1 MPGQVEPYTHG
12 NRCSLTL
19 RRFGAA
25 GNIAIQMSCRFFE
38 VDTVKQEGI
47 STRDQDYFGIEVGV
61 EMIPKQ
67 APRQG
72 LSGDVRTPDALIAA
86 ETTRQAVDEE
96 KQRCIRIA
104 WDVLWWEL
112 EPLIGIDKVNE
123 VAQKI
128 QLAIRSHR
136 LS

>member
-1 MPGQVEPYTHG
+1 
-12 NRCSLTL
+12 
-19 RRFGAA
+19 
-25 GNIAIQMSCRFFE
+25 
-38 VDTVKQEGI
+38 
-47 STRDQDYFGIEVGV
+47 
-61 EMIPKQ
+61 MIPKQ
-67 APRQG
+67 AQSQALG
-72 LSGDVRTPDALIAA
+72 GDIGTPDALRVA

-123 VAQKI
+123 VGGKI
-128 QLAIRSHR
+128 QLAIRSHK